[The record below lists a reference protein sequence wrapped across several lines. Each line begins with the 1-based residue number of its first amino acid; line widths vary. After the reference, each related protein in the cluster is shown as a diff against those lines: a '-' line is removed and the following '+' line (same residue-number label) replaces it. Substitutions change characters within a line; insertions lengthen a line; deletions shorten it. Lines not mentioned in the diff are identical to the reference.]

1 VITESTAR
9 RLFGEA
15 DPIGM
20 PVKMDIG
27 RDGTDFFVSG
37 VVKDVP
43 ETAHFTFDFLI
54 SVRSFRYAQLDTDW
68 GWYNFYTYVRLK
80 PNTDAAVFQSKLQ
93 PLFKKNNP
101 DNLNECYAQPLT
113 DIHLRSNLKWELSVN
128 GDYAYIRILAT
139 IALFVIVLAAI
150 NYINLVTA
158 QSARRAKE
166 VGIRK
171 VSGAVKSTLINQ
183 FLMES
188 VLLSVLATFISIA
201 AVEALLPLF
210 TSLFGSGLSFFEP
223 ENIKILWLAMG
234 VGLFTGLIAGLY
246 PAFYLSS
253 FQPVKV
259 LKGSLSGFAGD
270 AFLRKGLVTF
280 QFVIST
286 VLIIGTFVISSQI
299 DFVRNKKLGFS
310 KDNVLLIHNAANLQ
324 NRDALLTELRKA
336 TGVQGAGGA
345 DGTLGGLNWTTS
357 VESVDSENELL
368 LNFLST
374 DYDFLEVMGVEFID
388 GRNFSRE
395 TAADSSAII
404 LNETAARQLGL
415 KEPYA
420 GNRISF
426 GENDNG
432 VVQYGNVIGVIS
444 DFHFTSFHE
453 PIKPFG
459 FLLIQD
465 RINKLF
471 IKLDGHDLRRSI
483 AEAQKIWTTLVPNRP
498 FEFTF
503 QDEQVA
509 KLYASEV
516 KFQKLFS
523 NFTFV
528 AIVIACLG
536 LFGLSA
542 YTAQQRT
549 KEIGIRKTL
558 GATVFSVT
566 QLLTKEFLKLS
577 LIAVLIS
584 VPIAWYVMRE
594 WLQNFAYHVEL
605 HPWMFAI
612 SGVVAIV
619 IALVTVSFQSIKAA
633 LANPVDSLRNE

>member
-1 VITESTAR
+1 
-9 RLFGEA
+9 
-15 DPIGM
+15 
-20 PVKMDIG
+20 
-27 RDGTDFFVSG
+27 
-37 VVKDVP
+37 
-43 ETAHFTFDFLI
+43 
-54 SVRSFRYAQLDTDW
+54 
-68 GWYNFYTYVRLK
+68 
-80 PNTDAAVFQSKLQ
+80 
-93 PLFKKNNP
+93 
-101 DNLNECYAQPLT
+101 
-113 DIHLRSNLKWELSVN
+113 
-128 GDYAYIRILAT
+128 
-139 IALFVIVLAAI
+139 
-150 NYINLVTA
+150 
-158 QSARRAKE
+158 
-166 VGIRK
+166 
-171 VSGAVKSTLINQ
+171 
-183 FLMES
+183 
-188 VLLSVLATFISIA
+188 
-201 AVEALLPLF
+201 
-210 TSLFGSGLSFFEP
+210 
-223 ENIKILWLAMG
+223 
-234 VGLFTGLIAGLY
+234 
-246 PAFYLSS
+246 
-253 FQPVKV
+253 
-259 LKGSLSGFAGD
+259 
-270 AFLRKGLVTF
+270 
-280 QFVIST
+280 
-286 VLIIGTFVISSQI
+286 
-299 DFVRNKKLGFS
+299 
-310 KDNVLLIHNAANLQ
+310 
-324 NRDALLTELRKA
+324 
-336 TGVQGAGGA
+336 
-345 DGTLGGLNWTTS
+345 
-357 VESVDSENELL
+357 VDSENELL

-471 IKLDGHDLRRSI
+471 VKLDGQDLSRSI

-558 GATVFSVT
+558 GATVFGVT
-566 QLLTKEFLKLS
+566 RLLTKEFLKLS

-584 VPIAWYVMRE
+584 VPIAWYAMHE

-605 HPWMFAI
+605 RPWMFAI

-619 IALVTVSFQSIKAA
+619 IALVTVSFQSIRAA